1 MDGNPPLLRVFRR
14 KTTPAALDRTH
25 ADIRSFASRH
35 VPGAMQHSQMVTSVT
50 SNIAITLPD
59 GSVRE
64 FDRPVTGLEIAQS
77 IGPRLAKD
85 ALAVKIDGEVKD
97 LTTTVTTNTKIEIVT
112 RSHPDALEVIRHDA
126 AHVLADAVQKLYPGT
141 QVTIGP
147 AIANGFYYDF
157 AREEPFTPDDLEK
170 IEAKMREIVAKDI
183 PIVREVWTRDD
194 AIAYFKKLGEHYK
207 AELIEAIPADQDISI
222 YRQDDWLDLCRGPHA
237 LTTGKVGQGFKLMKV
252 AGAYWRGDSRN
263 PMLQRIYGTAWRDE
277 KELKAYLHQLEE
289 AEKRDH
295 RRLGKELDLFHVQEE
310 AVGSVFW
317 HPKGWTLFRTLETY
331 IRTKLQQAD
340 YVEVKTPQLI
350 DSSLFKASGHW
361 DMYGDN
367 MFKVSA
373 DDGEKMLGIKPMNCP
388 GHVQIFKH
396 GLRSYRDLPI
406 RMAEFGACH
415 RNEPSGALHGILRVR
430 AFTQDDAHI
439 FCTEDQVPTEAAEY
453 FKLQLGVYKDLGFDK
468 IAVKLA
474 LRPDVRAGSDDT
486 WDRAEDGLRH
496 ALRSAGLEFEELPGE
511 GAFYGPKV
519 EFHLTDAI
527 GRTWQC
533 GTLQLDF
540 VLPERLDATYIGEDG
555 ARHRPV
561 MLHRAILGSLERF
574 IGMLIEHY
582 AGKFP
587 MWLTP
592 VQAVVCTI
600 TNEADSYGQEVVNLL
615 KRRGIRA
622 ELDTRNE
629 KINLKV
635 REHSLQKIPVLVV
648 VGKREAEERTVA
660 LRTLGGKDQ
669 EVLALDAALNKLAEE
684 ARSPAG
690 AAAFDSPF

>member
-1 MDGNPPLLRVFRR
+1 MNDSNPPDEASALSA
-14 KTTPAALDRTH
+14 AALDS
-25 ADIRSFASRH
+25 APSPIGSFALPDQNRDSCNTH
-35 VPGAMQHSQMVTSVT
+35 DTVTSVT

-64 FDRPVTGLEIAQS
+64 FDRPVTGAEIAFS

-85 ALAVKIDGEVKD
+85 ALAVKIDGQVLD
-97 LTTTVTTNTKIEIVT
+97 LTTTVSGNAKIEIVT
-112 RSHPDALEVIRHDA
+112 RNHPDAIEVIRHDA

-147 AIANGFYYDF
+147 SIATGFYYDF
-157 AREEPFTPDDLEK
+157 ARDEPFTPDDLEK
-170 IEAKMREIVAKDI
+170 IEAKMRELVAADI
-183 PIVREVWTRDD
+183 PIVREVWNRDD
-194 AIAYFKKLGEHYK
+194 AIAYFKNLGEHYK
-207 AELIEAIPADQDISI
+207 AELIEAIPQGEPVSV
-222 YRQDDWLDLCRGPHA
+222 YRQGDWLDLCRGPHA
-237 LTTGKVGQGFKLMKV
+237 PTTGKIGNGFKLMKV

-277 KELKAYLHQLEE
+277 KELKAYLHQIEE

-295 RRLGKELDLFHVQEE
+295 RKLGKELDLFHVQEE

-317 HPKGWTLFRTLETY
+317 HPKGWTLYRTLETY
-331 IRTKLQQAD
+331 IRTKLQAAG

-367 MFKVSA
+367 MFKVEA
-373 DDGEKMLGIKPMNCP
+373 DEGEKILGVKPMNCP

-415 RNEPSGALHGILRVR
+415 RNEPSGALHGIMRVR

-439 FCTEDQVPTEAAEY
+439 FCTEDQVSSESAEY

-468 IAVKLA
+468 ISVKLA
-474 LRPDVRAGSDDT
+474 LRPDVRTGSDEL
-486 WDRAEDGLRH
+486 WDRAEGALAE
-496 ALRSAGLEFEELPGE
+496 ALRAAGLEYEELPGE

-533 GTLQLDF
+533 GTLQYDPN
-540 VLPERLDATYIGEDG
+540 LPNRLDASYIGEDG
-555 ARHRPV
+555 ARHRPI
-561 MLHRAILGSLERF
+561 MLHRAILGSMERF

-587 MWLTP
+587 LWLAP
-592 VQAVVCTI
+592 VQVVVTTI
-600 TNEADSYGQEVVNLL
+600 TSEADDYAAEVATLL
-615 KRRGIRA
+615 KRRGVRV
-622 ELDTRNE
+622 ELDVRNE

-635 REHSLQKIPVLVV
+635 REHSLKKVPLMLV
-648 VGKREAEERTVA
+648 VGKREADERTVA
-660 LRTLGGKDQ
+660 LRVLGGKDQ
-669 EVLALDAALNKLAEE
+669 EVLALDAALAKIADDT
-684 ARSPAG
+684 RSPAG
-690 AAAFDSPF
+690 DLVADSAF

>member
-1 MDGNPPLLRVFRR
+1 MRV
-14 KTTPAALDRTH
+14 TCNT
-25 ADIRSFASRH
+25 SE
-35 VPGAMQHSQMVTSVT
+35 MVTSVT

-77 IGPRLAKD
+77 IGSRLAKD
-85 ALAVKIDGEVKD
+85 ALAVKVDGTVKD
-97 LTTTVTTNTKIEIVT
+97 LTTTVTTNAKIEIVT
-112 RSHPDALEVIRHDA
+112 RNHADALEVIRHDA

-147 AIANGFYYDF
+147 SIATGFYYDF
-157 AREEPFTPDDLEK
+157 ARDEPFTPDDLEK
-170 IEAKMREIVAKDI
+170 IEAKMREIVAADI
-183 PIVREVWTRDD
+183 PIVREVWDRDE
-194 AIAYFKKLGEHYK
+194 AVAYFKKLGEHYK
-207 AELIEAIPADQDISI
+207 AELIAAIPQGEPVSI
-222 YRQDDWLDLCRGPHA
+222 YRQGDWLDLCRGPHA
-237 LTTGKVGQGFKLMKV
+237 MTTGKVGQGFKLMKV

-277 KELKAYLHQLEE
+277 KELKAYLHQIEE

-295 RRLGKELDLFHVQEE
+295 RKLGKELDLFHVQEE

-317 HPKGWTLFRTLETY
+317 HPKGWTLYQTLETY
-331 IRTKLQQAD
+331 IRTKLKAAG

-367 MFKVSA
+367 MFKVEA
-373 DDGEKMLGIKPMNCP
+373 DGGEKLLGIKPMNCP
-388 GHVQIFKH
+388 GHVQIFRH

-415 RNEPSGALHGILRVR
+415 RNEPSGALHGIMRVR

-439 FCTEDQVPTEAAEY
+439 FCTEDQVQSEAAEY

-468 IAVKLA
+468 ISVKLA
-474 LRPDVRAGSDDT
+474 LRPDVRTGTDDL
-486 WDRAEDGLRH
+486 WDRAEGALAQ
-496 ALRSAGLEFEELPGE
+496 ALRDAGLEYEELPGE

-533 GTLQLDF
+533 GTLQYDPN
-540 VLPERLDATYIGEDG
+540 LPERLDASYIGEDG
-555 ARHRPV
+555 ARHRPI
-561 MLHRAILGSLERF
+561 MLHRAILGSMERF

-587 MWLTP
+587 LWLAP
-592 VQAVVCTI
+592 VQVTVATI
-600 TNEADSYGQEVVNLL
+600 TSEADGYAEEVAKLL
-615 KRRGIRA
+615 KRKGLRV

-635 REHSLQKIPVLVV
+635 REHSLKKVPLMMV

-660 LRTLGGKDQ
+660 LRVLGGKDQ
-669 EVLALDAALNKLAEE
+669 EILALDAAVAKLVEE
-684 ARSPAG
+684 AKSPAG
-690 AAAFDSPF
+690 DAVTDSPF